1 MLSNNN
7 LKKKLLIGKPVLG
20 TWNTLSSP
28 LVTEIIAKSGL
39 DFQIIDLEHGPF
51 SLDKIHLHV
60 SACENHSNCSP
71 IVRIPSNTDWMAL
84 QALDQGAHGIV
95 VPHIENRN
103 DSLNFLSSVKYHPL
117 GRRGFTPFSKA
128 GGFNNDNTSD
138 YVDYANNTTLS
149 VIIIESLDGLANLDE
164 ISEHEGIDVIYFGA
178 FDLSQALGYPGQVK
192 HPKVISSIQNG
203 IEIVSKNG
211 KFCGGFVPRS
221 PDDVKWLLDI
231 GMKFI
236 TYEVDNSLIF
246 SNYKGITDWFKE
258 ETFNE

>member
-1 MLSNNN
+1 MSQSQ
-7 LKKKLLIGKPVLG
+7 KLELRKDLLG
-20 TWNTLSSP
+20 
-28 LVTEIIAKSGL
+28 
-39 DFQIIDLEHGPF
+39 IIDLEHGPF

-178 FDLSQALGYPGQVK
+178 FDLSQALGCPGEVK
-192 HPKVISSIQNG
+192 DPKVITAIQRG
-203 IEIVSKNG
+203 VEIVNTKG
-211 KFCGGFVPRS
+211 KYAGGFVPQSR
-221 PDDVKWLLDI
+221 DDVKWLLDM

-236 TYEVDNSLIF
+236 TYDVDSSIIYSQL
-246 SNYKGITDWFKE
+246 SDVSDWFK
-258 ETFNE
+258 NEVGN